1 MGEFYMG
8 ENVGEYLSVSLD
20 FQYHT
25 SSMVGNKV
33 EDNRIKF
40 AIFSYSLQIN
50 VFDCFT
56 KIR

>member
-25 SSMVGNKV
+25 SSMVGNKP
-33 EDNRIKF
+33 
-40 AIFSYSLQIN
+40 
-50 VFDCFT
+50 
-56 KIR
+56 